1 MNKVINSWTETRSY
15 EPAQGRMQIT
25 QYNGT
30 SIGTAQIH
38 KIYTGIHSQLK
49 SQYNSWPMQTYNTEG
64 LNPQRTKTHTSF
76 IITVC

>member
-1 MNKVINSWTETRSY
+1 MNNVINSRIETQSY

-38 KIYTGIHSQLK
+38 KIYTGIYSRLK
-49 SQYNSWPMQTYNTEG
+49 RQYNSWPMQTYNTEG
-64 LNPQRTKTHTSF
+64 ANLQRTKTHT
-76 IITVC
+76 